1 MWGYQKSGKKFKF
14 WSRKNFADNVRKKG
28 NRPLPPINA
37 QGPPIFGAATR
48 DPRQP
53 IPLGNNPKHTF
64 SGDVDSSGRDD
75 DGWKVKSGCCIP
87 KVPPAQLVN
96 LRRAAISDGKSWGSC
111 NYHIAPHLTSPHPQT
126 LTWMIIIMFSSSY
139 EMDHLL
145 YDNTWNTVFISDRG
159 STIVSSAF

>member
-14 WSRKNFADNVRKKG
+14 WSRKKLCQQRGKKTE
-28 NRPLPPINA
+28 PINA

-64 SGDVDSSGRDD
+64 SGDVNSSGRDD

-126 LTWMIIIMFSSSY
+126 LTRMIIIMFSSSY

-145 YDNTWNTVFISDRG
+145 YDNTWNTVFMSDRG